1 MTRLATSHIYTL
13 THSPLTNTTYWPHT
27 FSRVSPL
34 PHILTPLTHPFP
46 HTLTSLTHHTS
57 PSDTTLPS
65 HTHLPCT
72 LSLPSP
78 SLTPI
83 TRTPSPH
90 TYTLLRSSKTRSPTS
105 LPDTKHSSLMRTHP
119 PSSSPGW
126 GCHLNDLHHRSAHC
140 VCWHGT
146 ALHRPADPERLG
158 SGNTAAQVKE

>member
-65 HTHLPCT
+65 HTQLPCT
-72 LSLPSP
+72 LSPPSP
-78 SLTPI
+78 SLTPL
-83 TRTPSPH
+83 TRTPSFDQAKHAPPH
-90 TYTLLRSSKTRSPTS
+90 HSLIQSTLHSCVHTLLRPLQVGAAISMTYTTGQPIVFVGTGQRFTD
-105 LPDTKHSSLMRTHP
+105 LRT
-119 PSSSPGW
+119 
-126 GCHLNDLHHRSAHC
+126 LNVSA
-140 VCWHGT
+140 VVT
-146 ALHRPADPERLG
+146 LLL
-158 SGNTAAQVKE
+158 K